1 MSLRLVDVE
10 LTSTIAHA
18 LRARSYVKKVLL
30 DVAKDD
36 VFWTTPKCISHMLL
50 DYMDTEV

>member
-10 LTSTIAHA
+10 LTSTIANA
-18 LRARSYVKKVLL
+18 LRARTNVKKVLL

-36 VFWTTPKCISHMLL
+36 TCVL
-50 DYMDTEV
+50 DNTKMYITHAFELHGH